1 MQSKQFAYARVSSK
15 DQNLDRQIKE
25 FIDIGLDDRDIYIE
39 KQSGKDFDRA
49 VYQGLKRHLREGDTL
64 YIKSLDR
71 FGRDKEQILNEWHE
85 ITKVIKA
92 HIVVLDMPLLDT
104 SKYSSVSGLES
115 LVADIVLQ
123 LLSFFAEEE
132 RLKIKERQREGIAAA
147 KSNGKKFGRPNMQ
160 YPQEWEQY
168 YSEWKRHQITAVEMC
183 RRLNFKKSTFYK
195 LVRIYEGREKQ
206 DTNRSL

>member
-1 MQSKQFAYARVSSK
+1 MGGYVMQSKQFAYARVSSK

-25 FIDIGLDDRDIYIE
+25 FLDNGLDERDIYIE

-104 SKYSSVSGLES
+104 SKCSSITGLES

-132 RLKIKERQREGIAAA
+132 RLKIKERQREGIVAA
-147 KSNGKKFGRPNMQ
+147 KNNGKKFGRPNKQ
-160 YPQEWEQY
+160 FPSEWEQY
-168 YSEWKRHQITAVEMC
+168 YNQWKQHQITAVEMC

-195 LVRIYEGREKQ
+195 LVRQYEGRCK
-206 DTNRSL
+206 D

>member
-1 MQSKQFAYARVSSK
+1 MHSKQFAYARVSSK

-25 FIDIGLDDRDIYIE
+25 FLDIGLDERDIYVE

-49 VYQGLKRHLREGDTL
+49 VFQGLKRHLREGDTL

-71 FGRDKEQILNEWHE
+71 FGMDKEQILNEWHE

-104 SKYSSVSGLES
+104 SKHSNITGFES

-123 LLSFFAEEE
+123 LLSYFAEEE
-132 RLKIKERQREGIAAA
+132 RLKIKERQREGIAIAN
-147 KSNGKKFGRPNMQ
+147 SNGKKFGRPNMQ
-160 YPQEWEQY
+160 FPVEWEQL

-183 RRLNFKKSTFYK
+183 RRLNLKKSTFYK
-195 LVRIYEGREKQ
+195 LVRLYEGREAPCK
-206 DTNRSL
+206 

>member
-1 MQSKQFAYARVSSK
+1 MQAKKFAYARVSDKS
-15 DQNLDRQIKE
+15 QCLDRQVKE
-25 FIDIGLDDRDIYIE
+25 FLAMGLDERDIYVE

-104 SKYSSVSGLES
+104 SKYSSITGLES
-115 LVADIVLQ
+115 LVADLVLQ
-123 LLSFFAEEE
+123 LLSYFSEEE

-183 RRLNFKKSTFYK
+183 RRLDLKKSSFYK
-195 LVRIYEGREKQ
+195 LVRIYESREG
-206 DTNRSL
+206 TVCEG